1 MKDGKINN
9 HHAKKRFKT
18 LEDIETS
25 KIHYSRLVNKSGDNK
40 YVEFVRFGPLYS
52 FFSKLINVD
61 IGIDVINLNIEE
73 FENKIDTLKDTKT
86 KKIPTNK

>member
-9 HHAKKRFKT
+9 HNAKKRFKT
-18 LEDIETS
+18 LEDIERS